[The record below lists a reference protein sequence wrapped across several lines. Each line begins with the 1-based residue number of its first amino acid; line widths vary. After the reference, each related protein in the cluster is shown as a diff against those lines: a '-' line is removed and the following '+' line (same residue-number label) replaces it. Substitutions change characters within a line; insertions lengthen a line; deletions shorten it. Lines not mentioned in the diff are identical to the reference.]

1 VVVCALPGF
10 GNQQPVHAGPAEL
23 HSGFA
28 EQIHQWV
35 VQAPWLLAL
44 EGMWFICPVCFFK
57 KAP

>member
-1 VVVCALPGF
+1 LHGF

-28 EQIHQWV
+28 GQIHQWV